1 MVFSHLFAD
10 FSLALLLQALSF
22 TSFILSVL
30 SVLFIQRPCNQ
41 KHLPLTFS
49 IRNLYGL
56 SSKIFYYLLTYFFTY
71 FINLFLF
78 GID

>member
-10 FSLALLLQALSF
+10 FSLSLLLQAFLF
-22 TSFILSVL
+22 TSFVPF
-30 SVLFIQRPCNQ
+30 VLFVLFTQHPCNQ

-56 SSKIFYYLLTYFFTY
+56 SSKTFYYLLTY